1 VLLARELLASRP
13 IHVPSAF
20 GDSSH
25 VKTTALIGLVLL
37 AYLTLAAVQDEPIQV
52 WLFVL
57 APFALIAVALVLHIT
72 DLSKYN

>member
-1 VLLARELLASRP
+1 M
-13 IHVPSAF
+13 
-20 GDSSH
+20 
-25 VKTTALIGLVLL
+25 GLVLL

-52 WLFVL
+52 WLFIL